1 MVRSGEKL
9 KVSSVPSVHQIA
21 TQNWTACQAG
31 GRRLVSWKPAMTI
44 RSLFWPAVVSIV
56 AIVGTLEVRS
66 ARGET
71 QTWDEGIHISAG
83 YSYWKLGDYSWNVEH
98 PPLVKMAST
107 LPLVLMGLTAEPN
120 GADGKRKD
128 QVRYGV
134 DFLYKNR
141 RDADSILF
149 AARSANILLTLLFAA
164 AVAWWTRRRYGP
176 WAGLA
181 AAAFCAFDP
190 NLIAHGRYVTT
201 DFPVTVFFFFAC
213 VLWVEYL
220 EQGTPRRLL
229 AAAAVIGLALLTKF
243 SAVLLIPSLVILY
256 AACWVRRPKEFPVRR
271 AALAAGTVIA
281 TVGLMVAVVYWPET
295 VRCWRTK
302 VPQMSTLVVRGN
314 PTGEILYYLGR
325 KLHLPAH
332 AYLFGLNAVADH
344 NAGGHSSYLL
354 GMRSETGWWY
364 YFPVVFAVK
373 STMAALAAAML
384 LLAGALWQVWKREW
398 ISPMTLGLAL
408 PPLLYF
414 VFSMTSG
421 INIGMRHILPIYP
434 FLYVGAAA
442 WLARA
447 TWRPGLYVLGTLVAL
462 QMGEC
467 ARITPDYLAFFNE
480 LAGGPGRGPEYLVD
494 SNIDWGQDVKK
505 LGLWLDAHGGKR
517 RARVYYFGNAQMR
530 YYGIDEMG
538 YPEPLDEKGW
548 DAIDEY
554 CVANVTPLNG
564 VYVPLNSLAPLRM
577 REPVAKIG
585 WSMYVYD
592 LHKPKTGA
600 AVK

>member
-1 MVRSGEKL
+1 
-9 KVSSVPSVHQIA
+9 
-21 TQNWTACQAG
+21 
-31 GRRLVSWKPAMTI
+31 MTI
-44 RSLFWPAVVSIV
+44 QHFFWPAVAGIL

-83 YSYWKLGDYSWNVEH
+83 YSYLKLGDYSWNVEH
-98 PPLVKMAST
+98 PPLVKMVSA
-107 LPLVLMGLTAEPN
+107 LPLGLMGLTTEPN

-128 QVRYGV
+128 QIRYGI

-141 RDADSILF
+141 RDADSILM
-149 AARSANILLTLLFAA
+149 AARSANILLTLLFTA

-176 WAGLA
+176 AAGLA
-181 AAAFCAFDP
+181 AAALCAFDP
-190 NLIAHGRYVTT
+190 NLMAHGRYVTT

-220 EQGTPRRLL
+220 EEASVWRLL
-229 AAAAVIGLALLTKF
+229 AAAAATGLALITKF
-243 SAVLLIPSLVILY
+243 SAVLLIPALAILY
-256 AACWVRRPKEFPVRR
+256 AACWIRRPKEFPVRR
-271 AALAAGTVIA
+271 AALAAGIVMA
-281 TVGLMVAVVYWPET
+281 TVVLMVVVVYWPET

-302 VPQMSTLVVRGN
+302 VPQLSTVVVRGN
-314 PTGEILYYLGR
+314 ATGEALFYLGR
-325 KLHLPAH
+325 WLHLPAH

-344 NAGGHSSYLL
+344 NAGGHASYLM

-373 STMAALAAAML
+373 STMAALCAAVL
-384 LLAGALWQVWKREW
+384 VLCAGLWQAWRREW
-398 ISPMTLGLAL
+398 ISRIGITPMTLGLAL

-414 VFSMTSG
+414 GFSMTSG
-421 INIGMRHILPIYP
+421 INIGMRHILPVYP

-442 WLARA
+442 WLATRA
-447 TWRPGLYVLGTLVAL
+447 NRRRGVYVLATLAAL
-462 QMGEC
+462 QIGEC

-505 LGLWLDAHGGKR
+505 LGLWLDAHGGQR
-517 RARVYYFGNAQMR
+517 RTRVYYFGNAQMS
-530 YYGIDEMG
+530 YYGIDDMG
-538 YPEPLDEKGW
+538 YPEPMDEKGW

-554 CVANVTPLNG
+554 CVANVTSLEG

-592 LHKPKTGA
+592 LRKQKA
-600 AVK
+600 APAR

>member
-1 MVRSGEKL
+1 
-9 KVSSVPSVHQIA
+9 
-21 TQNWTACQAG
+21 
-31 GRRLVSWKPAMTI
+31 MTI
-44 RSLFWPAVVSIV
+44 RHLFWPAVASIL
-56 AIVGTLEVRS
+56 AIVGVLEVRS

-83 YSYWKLGDYSWNVEH
+83 YSYWKFGDFSWNVEH
-98 PPLVKMAST
+98 PPLVKMVSA
-107 LPLVLMGLTAEPN
+107 LPLTLMGLTSERN
-120 GADGKRKD
+120 EADGKRKD
-128 QVRYGV
+128 QVRYGI

-141 RDADSILF
+141 RDADTILI
-149 AARSANILLTLLFAA
+149 AARSANILLTLLFAV

-176 WAGLA
+176 AAGLTA
-181 AAAFCAFDP
+181 AALCAFDP
-190 NLIAHGRYVTT
+190 NLMAHGRYVTT

-220 EQGTPRRLL
+220 EQNTLPRLM
-229 AAAAVIGLALLTKF
+229 AAAAAIGLALITKF
-243 SAVLLIPSLVILY
+243 SAVLLIPSLMILY
-256 AACWVRRPKEFPVRR
+256 AACWIRRPKEFPVRR
-271 AALAAGTVIA
+271 AAVALATVFGTVAI
-281 TVGLMVAVVYWPET
+281 MVVVVYWPET
-295 VRCWRTK
+295 VRCWRTQ
-302 VPQMSTLVVRGN
+302 VPRLSTLVVRGN
-314 PTGEILYYLGR
+314 PTGEILFYLGR

-354 GMRSETGWWY
+354 GIRSETGWWY

-373 STMAALAAAML
+373 STMTALAVALLVLAAA
-384 LLAGALWQVWKREW
+384 LWQAWRREW
-398 ISPMTLGLAL
+398 ISPMALGLAL

-421 INIGMRHILPIYP
+421 INIGMRHILPVYP

-442 WLARA
+442 WLATRSN
-447 TWRPGLYVLGTLVAL
+447 WRPAIYVMASLAAL
-462 QMGEC
+462 QIGEC
-467 ARITPDYLAFFNE
+467 ARIAPDYLAFFNE
-480 LAGGPGRGPEYLVD
+480 IAGGPGRGPEYLVD

-505 LGLWLDAHGGKR
+505 LGLWLDAHNGGKR
-517 RARVYYFGNAQMR
+517 RARVFYFGNAQMR

-538 YPEPLDEKGW
+538 YPEPLDQKGW
-548 DAIDEY
+548 DAIDDY
-554 CVANVTPLNG
+554 CVASVTPLQG

-592 LHKPKTGA
+592 LHKPKTAAATGA
-600 AVK
+600 GQPTSP

>member
-1 MVRSGEKL
+1 
-9 KVSSVPSVHQIA
+9 
-21 TQNWTACQAG
+21 
-31 GRRLVSWKPAMTI
+31 MTI
-44 RSLFWPAVVSIV
+44 RHLFWPAVAAIL
-56 AIVGTLEVRS
+56 AIVGVLEVCS

-83 YSYWKLGDYSWNVEH
+83 YSYWKFGDYSWNVEH
-98 PPLVKMAST
+98 PPLVKMASA
-107 LPLVLMGLTAEPN
+107 LPLTLMGLGAERS

-128 QVRYGV
+128 QVQYGI
-134 DFLYKNR
+134 DFLYKNQR
-141 RDADSILF
+141 HADTILI

-176 WAGLA
+176 AAGLTA
-181 AAAFCAFDP
+181 AALCAFDP
-190 NLIAHGRYVTT
+190 NLMAHGRYVTT

-220 EQGTPRRLL
+220 EKNTPRRLM
-229 AAAAVIGLALLTKF
+229 AAAAAIGLALITKF

-256 AACWVRRPKEFPVRR
+256 AACWIRRPKEFPVRR
-271 AALAAGTVIA
+271 AAVAAA
-281 TVGLMVAVVYWPET
+281 TVFTTVAIMVAVVYWPET

-302 VPQMSTLVVRGN
+302 VPRLSTLVVRGN
-314 PTGEILYYLGR
+314 PTGEILYFLGR
-325 KLHLPAH
+325 KLSLPAH
-332 AYLFGLNAVADH
+332 AYLFGLNAVANH

-373 STMAALAAAML
+373 STMAALATALL
-384 LLAGALWQVWKREW
+384 LLAATLWQAWKREW
-398 ISPMTLGLAL
+398 LSPMTLGLAV

-421 INIGMRHILPIYP
+421 INIGMRHILPVYP

-442 WLARA
+442 WLATRSN
-447 TWRPGLYVLGTLVAL
+447 WRQGVVVMASVAAL
-462 QMGEC
+462 QIGEC

-505 LGLWLDAHGGKR
+505 LGLWLEAHNGGKR
-517 RARVYYFGNAQMR
+517 RARVFYFGNAQMR
-530 YYGIDEMG
+530 YYGIDEME
-538 YPEPLDEKGW
+538 YPAPLDQKGW

-554 CVANVTPLNG
+554 CVASVTPLQG

-592 LHKPKTGA
+592 LHKPKNPA
-600 AVK
+600 AARAAQLTSP